1 MISWITQAVVV
12 EKEEK
17 VGFGDGTY
25 GGSGDDGR
33 VVLRS
38 ASGAAVGKTRTMMEK
53 LRGCRPD
60 ELVDVLPGTCSWGDD
75 VAE

>member
-1 MISWITQAVVV
+1 MVQTVVV
-12 EKEEK
+12 EKQEK

-25 GGSGDDGR
+25 GGSGDDEH

-38 ASGAAVGKTRTMMEK
+38 ASGAAVGKMKRTVER

-60 ELVDVLPGTCSWGDD
+60 ELVDMLLVTCSWGDD